1 MKIAMFTNTYLPQ
14 VGGVTRSIETFAAE
28 FRRQGHRVLI
38 VAPQFE
44 GADERE
50 EHVVRVPA
58 IQHFNG
64 TDFSV
69 PMPVPGLVA
78 STMRAFSPQIVHAH
92 HPFLMGSAAMRVA
105 RSRGLPLVFTHH
117 TMWDQYTHYASADS
131 LVASK
136 FTASLATGFANL
148 CSAVIAPSRS
158 IADLLRERG
167 VESRIEVIPTGV
179 DADRFARGDGA
190 AFRHAR
196 GIAADAVVAGYVG
209 RLAPEKNLGFLAQA
223 AARFAA
229 AEPRARLL
237 VVGGGPAE
245 ADIRRA
251 FAAADLS
258 DRLILAGVCAGQD
271 LIDAYHAM
279 DCFVFASQT
288 ETQGMVLTEAMAA
301 GRPAVALDGPGVR
314 DIVRDRVNGRL
325 VAAQDAGQFAAALVW
340 MAGRTAAQQER
351 LRAAALTTA
360 ERFSMARTARR
371 ALRLYESL
379 LAGSRKRTSTGPWTR
394 ARRRLAA
401 EWDLLSNVAHAA
413 SEALELEPAGA
424 STAAR

>member
-1 MKIAMFTNTYLPQ
+1 MKIAMFTNTYLPH
-14 VGGVTRSIETFAAE
+14 VGGVTRSVQTFAEE

-38 VAPQFE
+38 VAPEFE
-44 GADERE
+44 GMDESE
-50 EHVVRVPA
+50 EQVVRVPA

-78 STMRAFSPQIVHAH
+78 STMRKFQPQIVHAH
-92 HPFLMGSAAMRVA
+92 HPFLMGSTAMRVA

-117 TMWDQYTHYASADS
+117 TMWDQYTHYASAES
-131 LVASK
+131 PVASK
-136 FTASLATGFANL
+136 FTASLATGYANF
-148 CSAVIAPSRS
+148 CSAVIAPSQS

-179 DADRFARGDGA
+179 DADHYAHGDGA
-190 AFRHAR
+190 AFRRAR
-196 GIAADAVVAGYVG
+196 GIAAEAIVAGYVG

-229 AEPRARLL
+229 DEPRARLL
-237 VVGGGPAE
+237 VVGGGGAE
-245 ADIRRA
+245 EDIRRA
-251 FAAADLS
+251 FADAKLD
-258 DRLILAGVCAGQD
+258 DRLIMAGVCAGQE

-279 DCFVFASQT
+279 DFFIFASQT

-301 GRPAVALDGPGVR
+301 SRPAVALDGPGVR
-314 DIVRDRVNGRL
+314 DVVRDRINGRL
-325 VAAQDAGQFAAALVW
+325 VAEQDIDQFATALAW
-340 MAGRTAAQQER
+340 MAARTPEQASR
-351 LRAAALTTA
+351 LRAAARATA
-360 ERFSMARTARR
+360 ERLSMPRTARLT
-371 ALRLYESL
+371 LRLYESL
-379 LAGSRKRTSTGPWTR
+379 LAATRRRKSPSPWTR

-413 SEALELEPAGA
+413 SEALEPAA
-424 STAAR
+424 PAAAR

>member
-1 MKIAMFTNTYLPQ
+1 MNIAMFTNTYLPQ
-14 VGGVTRSIETFAAE
+14 VGGVARSVQTFAEE

-38 VAPQFE
+38 VAPEFE
-44 GADERE
+44 GMDDNE

-78 STMRAFSPQIVHAH
+78 STMRQFQPQIVHAH
-92 HPFLMGSAAMRVA
+92 HPFLMGSTAMRVA

-117 TMWDQYTHYASADS
+117 TMWDQYTHYASAES
-131 LVASK
+131 PVASK

-148 CSAVIAPSRS
+148 CSAVIAPSQS

-167 VESRIEVIPTGV
+167 VVARIDVVPTGV
-179 DADRFARGDGA
+179 DADHYAHGDGA
-190 AFRHAR
+190 AFRRAR
-196 GIAADAVVAGYVG
+196 GIPESAIVAGYVG

-223 AARFAA
+223 AARFAGS
-229 AEPRARLL
+229 EPRARLL
-237 VVGGGPAE
+237 IVGSGPAE

-251 FAAADLS
+251 FAEVNLE
-258 DRLILAGVCAGQD
+258 DRLIMAGICEGQE

-279 DCFVFASQT
+279 DFFAFASLT

-314 DIVRDRVNGRL
+314 DVVRDRVNGRL
-325 VAAQDAGQFAAALVW
+325 VNQQEVDQFAAALAW
-340 MAGRTAAQQER
+340 TASRTTAQIER
-351 LRAAALTTA
+351 LRAAARATA
-360 ERFSMARTARR
+360 ERLSMPRTARR
-371 ALRLYESL
+371 ALRLYELL
-379 LAGSRKRTSTGPWTR
+379 LAGTRRKKSPSPWTR

-401 EWDLLSNVAHAA
+401 EWDLLANVAHAA
-413 SEALELEPAGA
+413 SEALELEPAAA
-424 STAAR
+424 SSATR